1 MAFIRFGGGARQTAR
16 LCLVIRKRAGTDG
29 SASLVA
35 QRLHVEVLIK
45 CAALFMWDSVIQFCC
60 YDIFMNQNEWKRS
73 GRADVLIGFYR
84 LKQINTSQFKT

>member
-16 LCLVIRKRAGTDG
+16 LCLVIRTKRAGTDG

-45 CAALFMWDSVIQFCC
+45 CAALFTWDSVIQVCC
-60 YDIFMNQNEWKRS
+60 YDIFMNQNEWKGS
-73 GRADVLIGFYR
+73 GRADVLI
-84 LKQINTSQFKT
+84 